1 MRDREHPGK
10 SHGDDDSQH
19 EQRVAEQRSRGV
31 TAELRENGTEL
42 RPEQD
47 EQNGAEDE
55 RQDVREDQRL
65 QPHFRTKDALRP
77 PAEINAARDGR
88 ENAGDVQPLRGKIGD
103 TRQGGAF
110 LLALTLAATGLTHT
124 GRRTHRLLRPAAAT
138 LKAWHSGIVGD
149 YITWMTVGIALY
161 GGIWAL
167 ILR

>member
-1 MRDREHPGK
+1 
-10 SHGDDDSQH
+10 
-19 EQRVAEQRSRGV
+19 
-31 TAELRENGTEL
+31 
-42 RPEQD
+42 
-47 EQNGAEDE
+47 
-55 RQDVREDQRL
+55 
-65 QPHFRTKDALRP
+65 
-77 PAEINAARDGR
+77 
-88 ENAGDVQPLRGKIGD
+88 VQPLRGKIGD
-103 TRQGGAF
+103 IRQGGAF